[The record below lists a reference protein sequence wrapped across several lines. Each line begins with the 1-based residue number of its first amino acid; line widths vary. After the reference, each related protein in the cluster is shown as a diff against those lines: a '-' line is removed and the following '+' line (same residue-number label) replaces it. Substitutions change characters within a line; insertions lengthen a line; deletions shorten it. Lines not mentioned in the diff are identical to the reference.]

1 MSFQEPDG
9 ATPLGPDEMR
19 GLKFKHV
26 TTRGELDELEQ
37 ANIQQGIIWLFARK
51 RGDILDPIFMCKA
64 HQRLFGD
71 VWDWAGMF
79 RQREMNIGIDP
90 HQISVQLRMHLDNA
104 RFWAEENTFSPLEA
118 AARFHHRLVEIH
130 LYANG
135 NGRHARFATDLYM
148 RDYFGLGPV
157 EWTGGQNLQVNSER
171 REKYIAALR
180 SADAGEFEPLLDF
193 VGANREGA

>member
-37 ANIQQGIIWLFARK
+37 ANIQQGIMWLFARK

-71 VWDWAGMF
+71 VWDWAGAF
-79 RQREMNIGIDP
+79 RQREMNIGIEP
-90 HQISVQLRMHLDNA
+90 HQIAVQLRMHLDNA
-104 RFWAEENTFSPLEA
+104 RFWAEEKTFSPLEA
-118 AARFHHRLVEIH
+118 AARFHHRLVQIH

-148 RDYFGLGPV
+148 RDYFGRGPV